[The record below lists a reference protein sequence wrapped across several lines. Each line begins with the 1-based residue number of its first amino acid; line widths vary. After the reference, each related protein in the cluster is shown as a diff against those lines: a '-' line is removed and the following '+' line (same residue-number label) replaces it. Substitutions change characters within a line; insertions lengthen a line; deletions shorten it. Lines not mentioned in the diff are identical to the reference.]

1 MKIYENLFRF
11 TNLMNDLHRDWMGS
25 RYVVGR
31 SGCAKYAAKPMHQR
45 TSYVVTM
52 RRCEVTV
59 LRTYGYE
66 EMKQAK
72 GWRPIDKAALKDLET
87 TRDAVLLDDGRTML
101 IGQHEGMLRMM
112 LEIAQSI
119 IYDEKPAF
127 KIHVD
132 RGLSTVLE
140 ASDLGILIRSIHI
153 CPVLYSP
160 DIELPPMVQLCLHV
174 YRTHALRLVAAFV
187 PSGRSPDGR
196 LIAEVCDDYIADVR
210 DMAIATGIKRQ
221 QARWVRNAAENEKS
235 VDTYLNRLR
244 ARSGD
249 LAIFGIDLM
258 CQQVRVSEENAHALS
273 GQFERLASAN
283 QIAYF
288 NGTSEHAPVGGHVGI
303 EQVLSDRERL
313 FSKIKSKSSI
323 VTHLVGYVCSVSW
336 SRVGGF
342 NLYLACVF
350 DGRHVG
356 QTECRALS
364 EAVGHYWVES
374 VTSGRGEY
382 LLHGLLSDDGYAAE
396 WIGGNED
403 GKFDRWKRS
412 LQRRAL
418 RDKFARPRLPD
429 DINPKL
435 FTMGRMPR
443 PPE

>member
-1 MKIYENLFRF
+1 
-11 TNLMNDLHRDWMGS
+11 
-25 RYVVGR
+25 
-31 SGCAKYAAKPMHQR
+31 
-45 TSYVVTM
+45 
-52 RRCEVTV
+52 
-59 LRTYGYE
+59 
-66 EMKQAK
+66 MKQAK

-303 EQVLSDRERL
+303 E
-313 FSKIKSKSSI
+313 
-323 VTHLVGYVCSVSW
+323 W
-336 SRVGGF
+336 S
-342 NLYLACVF
+342 A
-350 DGRHVG
+350 
-356 QTECRALS
+356 
-364 EAVGHYWVES
+364 
-374 VTSGRGEY
+374 
-382 LLHGLLSDDGYAAE
+382 
-396 WIGGNED
+396 
-403 GKFDRWKRS
+403 
-412 LQRRAL
+412 
-418 RDKFARPRLPD
+418 P
-429 DINPKL
+429 
-435 FTMGRMPR
+435 
-443 PPE
+443 